1 VTVRFSVAGFC
12 VAGVVDDEDAVDG
25 ALVDP
30 AGLVTEAEGWPDE
43 HPERA
48 TEPPAT
54 AMTSTSNLFDAI
66 ALLM

>member
-1 VTVRFSVAGFC
+1 VAEFC
-12 VAGVVDDEDAVDG
+12 VGGAVVGDEEAVDG

-30 AGLVTEAEGWPDE
+30 AGLVTEAEGGPDE
-43 HPERA
+43 HPASA
-48 TEPPAT
+48 TDPPAT